1 MSQLLSQNTVT
12 AAPQTKLVLE
22 PPSLNMDS
30 QTRATWFYVREFN
43 RMRERLAMQDLHP
56 GCIVRFYSSTD
67 GIVVL
72 VDDTHGSI
80 TSELLSP
87 AELAQL
93 AEGVP
98 AKNVYEA
105 LKTRGF

>member
-1 MSQLLSQNTVT
+1 MSQLLSQNNVT
-12 AAPQTKLVLE
+12 AAPHTKLVLE
-22 PPSLNMDS
+22 PPTPNMDP

-56 GCIVRFYSSTD
+56 GCIVRFYSSSD

-80 TSELLSP
+80 TCELLSP
-87 AELAQL
+87 ADLAQL